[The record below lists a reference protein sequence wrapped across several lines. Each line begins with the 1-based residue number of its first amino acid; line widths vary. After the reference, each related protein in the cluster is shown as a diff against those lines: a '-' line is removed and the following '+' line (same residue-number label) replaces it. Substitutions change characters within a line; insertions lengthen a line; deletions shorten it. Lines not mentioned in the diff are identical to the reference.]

1 MGMKRVYTISCI
13 TLCLCVL
20 TSIPS
25 LAASKRKLTNGTVI
39 AKTERAVALKAEG
52 VRVPLE
58 LVRKNQSLADRIAK
72 RSSGKSLYVVLK
84 NIQATKQPDGLYH
97 VYLNLEEGKKPT
109 AAETPVGTINFF
121 NFGGSWEG
129 KTRSDVFFSFNVTEA
144 LNKLVAEKRLSEP
157 LIVSIIPA
165 QQPSADAAATI
176 GQIELVE
183 Q

>member
-1 MGMKRVYTISCI
+1 MGMTYKIS
-13 TLCLCVL
+13 
-20 TSIPS
+20 SIALFLFI
-25 LAASKRKLTNGTVI
+25 LAGVQAVAAGKRKLTNGTVI

-58 LVRKNQSLADRIAK
+58 LVRKNQSLAERIAK

-144 LNKLVAEKRLSEP
+144 LNKFVAEKRLSEP
-157 LIVSIIPA
+157 LTVSIIPA
-165 QQPSADAAATI
+165 QQPSEDAAATI